1 MVQLR
6 LPENSRI
13 KPGKV
18 YKARQPSPTLKVF
31 QVYRWNPGTPDNPTY
46 DTFEIDLATCGSM
59 VLDALIKYKR

>member
-13 KPGKV
+13 KPGKT
-18 YKARQPSPTLKVF
+18 YKAIQPSPTLKVF
-31 QVYRWNPGTPDNPTY
+31 QVYRWNPDTPGNPTY